1 MGLRKPI
8 VWRVILSDDHYS
20 PQAPTGYPEDAREVR
35 PREHRRKAFKAGL
48 ISYQNHALTVDCVI
62 RDISSSGVKLKFQE
76 GVLVP
81 EHFTLT
87 IPMEG
92 QRVDCQVRWRHKD
105 EVGAVFVG
113 QMELDPKNA
122 RKQSLDV
129 EYVISKKQSILRKT
143 G

>member
-1 MGLRKPI
+1 M
-8 VWRVILSDDHYS
+8 SDHTY
-20 PQAPTGYPEDAREVR
+20 APHAPVGYPEDTRELR
-35 PREHRRKAFKAGL
+35 PREHRRKAFKAGI

-62 RDISSSGVKLKFQE
+62 RDISSSGVKLQFQE
-76 GVLVP
+76 GVMVP

-105 EVGAVFVG
+105 QIGAVFIS

-122 RKQSLDV
+122 RKQSLDL
-129 EYVISKKQSILRKT
+129 EYVIQKKQSILRKS